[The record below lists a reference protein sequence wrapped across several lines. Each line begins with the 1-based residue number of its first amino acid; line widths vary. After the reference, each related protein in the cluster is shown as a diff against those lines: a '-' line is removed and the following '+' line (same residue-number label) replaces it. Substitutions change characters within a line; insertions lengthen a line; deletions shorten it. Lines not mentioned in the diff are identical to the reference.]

1 MKVPFCDAA
10 ARCKMQASTME
21 FKMRLDTFAMMGRA
35 SILLM
40 LTPGQAQALLNPGVP
55 REDPEMRLRS

>member
-1 MKVPFCDAA
+1 
-10 ARCKMQASTME
+10 MQASTME